1 MSSPLLTSRS
11 RGPVVF
17 HVCKGPLTRP
27 TRVMGP
33 FESREKAQT
42 ALETIGG
49 ELGPTWWIGVSR
61 RG

>member
-1 MSSPLLTSRS
+1 
-11 RGPVVF
+11 
-17 HVCKGPLTRP
+17 
-27 TRVMGP
+27 MGP

-49 ELGPTWWIGVSR
+49 QLGATWWIGVSR